1 MINSEHRWLGCGQ
14 SGCAALVGRYD
25 PAMLVRQAF
34 RYELAPT
41 ATQSFAL
48 ANHAGAARWAWNWG
62 LSVRQ
67 KAFQRREQTMSAMEL
82 HRLLNRL
89 KRTPRYGWL
98 YEVSKCAPQEALRD
112 LDRAYARYWWSRKAG
127 RRVGLPRF
135 KKRGRCPDQF
145 RLTGA
150 IRVEDGVVVLPRIG
164 RVATKEPTGKFRG
177 RILSVTCRRE
187 ADRWYAALTVE
198 AERPDPVPVAGPVV
212 GVDRG
217 ISTFAVCSDG
227 TTFHSPRA
235 LERSLRT
242 LQCRARAVSRKQ
254 PGSRNRAKAVLSLAR
269 AHRRIRNQRLDGL
282 HKATTRL
289 ARAKSV
295 IVVEDLHVAGMMR
308 NRHLSRA
315 IADQG
320 WGEFH
325 RQLAYKAIWYG
336 SRLLVAPRFYP
347 SSKRCSGCGLVNAEL
362 PLGVRVFCCLG
373 CGLVL
378 DRDLNAARNLARL
391 ADTAVGPVAGSSLET
406 RNACGGG
413 SAGRAGDGLVELPPV
428 KQERAR
434 ILSLIDT

>member
-1 MINSEHRWLGCGQ
+1 
-14 SGCAALVGRYD
+14 
-25 PAMLVRQAF
+25 MLVHQAF

-41 ATQSFAL
+41 TTQAAAL

-62 LSVRQ
+62 LSVRR
-67 KAFQRREQTMSAMEL
+67 KAFGRRGQTMNAMEL
-82 HRLLNRL
+82 HRLLVRL
-89 KRTPRYGWL
+89 KHTPRYGWL

-112 LDRAYARYWWSRKAG
+112 LDRAYANYWKSRKAG

-135 KKRGRCPDQF
+135 KKRGRCPDRF

-198 AERPDPVPVAGPVV
+198 AERPDPIPVMGPVV
-212 GVDRG
+212 GVDLG
-217 ISTFAVCSDG
+217 LTSFAVCSDG
-227 TTFHSPRA
+227 TTIQSPRA
-235 LERSLRT
+235 LERSLRRVRRHS
-242 LQCRARAVSRKQ
+242 RAISRKQ
-254 PGSRNRAKAVLSLAR
+254 RGSRNRARAVLALAR

-289 ARAKSV
+289 AKAKSV
-295 IVVEDLHVAGMMR
+295 IVVEDLHVAGMVR
-308 NRHLSRA
+308 NRRLARA

-325 RQLAYKAIWYG
+325 RQLAYKTRWYG

-347 SSKRCSGCGLVNAEL
+347 SSKRCSGCGLGRAHL
-362 PLGVRVFCCLG
+362 PLGVRVFCCSA

-378 DRDLNAARNLARL
+378 DRDVNAARNLARL
-391 ADTAVGPVAGSSLET
+391 ADTAAGLVAASSVET

-413 SAGRAGDGLVELPPV
+413 SAGRAGDGLVELPSV
-428 KQERAR
+428 KQERTRVLTAT
-434 ILSLIDT
+434 DA